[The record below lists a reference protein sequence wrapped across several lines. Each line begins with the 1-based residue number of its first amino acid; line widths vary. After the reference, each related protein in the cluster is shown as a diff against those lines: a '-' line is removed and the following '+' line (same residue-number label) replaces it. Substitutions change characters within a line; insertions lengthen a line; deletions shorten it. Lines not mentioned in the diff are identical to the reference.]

1 MVNSQI
7 QASNCSLNWCLMN
20 DYYGCILRQW
30 LVDEAAG
37 VKSGQ
42 CNISPQMSLSILRFL
57 GRVLPDSAL
66 ITSYAVA

>member
-1 MVNSQI
+1 
-7 QASNCSLNWCLMN
+7 MN
-20 DYYGCILRQW
+20 DYYGSILRQW